1 MKTTNIPAG
10 SQRMSSVGLVWEEVI
25 TGGADTFRVKFQQ
38 SFRVSA
44 TLATTVTIDGVLAM
58 TMQAGEVEIF
68 CAGTGAGSDDRS
80 TVEVIIAGGANVQ
93 VAKDIETG
101 RRTR

>member
-10 SQRMSSVGLVWEEVI
+10 SQRMSQVGLVWQEVI
-25 TGGADTFRVKFQQ
+25 TGGTGTFKVKFQQ

-44 TLATTVTIDGVLAM
+44 TAAATVTIDGELAM
-58 TMQAGEVEIF
+58 TMQSGEVEIF
-68 CAGTGAGSDDRS
+68 CAGTGSADDRS
-80 TVEVIIAGGANVQ
+80 TVEVVITGGANVQ